1 MMYTRLNRTA
11 VAVHHAFSRQVSFV
25 RSFFGGKDA
34 KVNALAQNHYRCLPS
49 FAMRC
54 DAKQPGCLIAF
65 GGAKK
70 IAPILN
76 PRHVSQVGDPVVVL
90 DSVDVIDLMLGPFP
104 VHHKPSKPMGL
115 VSPSVNVDIDVSRS
129 ISTTGNSARSCIGA
143 GHNQPSEKAGGWIVR
158 KKFAQARKGK
168 IASSHEAVPS
178 LIGQRPAGVGST
190 ERASLFYHMGVI

>member
-1 MMYTRLNRTA
+1 MIYTRLNRAA

-34 KVNALAQNHYRCLPS
+34 KVDALAQNHYRCLPS
-49 FAMRC
+49 LAMSC

-115 VSPSVNVDIDVSRS
+115 VSPSVNVDIDVSES
-129 ISTTGNSARSCIGA
+129 VSTTRDSARNCIGA
-143 GHNQPSEKAGGWIVR
+143 SRYQPSENAGCGIVR
-158 KKFAQARKGK
+158 KKFARTRKGK
-168 IASSHEAVPS
+168 IGSSHEAVPS
-178 LIGQRPAGVGST
+178 LIGQRLAGVGST
-190 ERASLFYHMGVI
+190 ERASPFYCMGVI